1 MDPKARAGGSEQ
13 FANTASDP
21 LVEIKLSEI
30 QRIRDALSR
39 LRDYSPMIRV
49 LWSQVAGLYQRKA
62 QEAAGRRPVMANT
75 ISKE

>member
-21 LVEIKLSEI
+21 LVQLKLSEL
-30 QRIRDALSR
+30 QRIRDALMR

-49 LWSQVAGLYQRKA
+49 LWTQVAGLYERLAKQPRN
-62 QEAAGRRPVMANT
+62 AGPILEPA
-75 ISKE
+75 KEV